1 MSTTDESDETNI
13 SRPNAYWLS
22 EGNSLTLYVKRRAR
36 ACADPW
42 LNHGVIYGASWPLR
56 PRKDEH
62 FVLPL
67 SQPILDEIEAR
78 LALPTPAP
86 VIDERSRPIPE
97 LRRQLAENARYYNDK
112 GYLETENARGRIVRL
127 LNEAHASLN
136 KAAVDTRLTAAA
148 NDARFACADALRVLE
163 GGRHEGDPHHVPDRA
178 ADAIKSAVQALH
190 RDDPPAGSSMVLAY
204 TADIYAAR
212 GRCDLAL
219 EYLEKD
225 RKDTDATVPVPVR
238 RTGRR
243 RDPDRER

>member
-1 MSTTDESDETNI
+1 MSKTDESDETSM
-13 SRPNAYWLS
+13 SRPDAYWLS
-22 EGNSLTLYVKRRAR
+22 EGDSLTLYVKRRPR

-86 VIDERSRPIPE
+86 VIDERSHPIPD
-97 LRRQLAENARYYNDK
+97 LRGQLAENARYYNDK
-112 GYLETENARGRIVRL
+112 GYLEAENARGRIVRL

-163 GGRHEGDPHHVPDRA
+163 GGWHAGDPHHIPDRVA
-178 ADAIKSAVQALH
+178 NAIRSAVLALH
-190 RDDPPAGSSMVLAY
+190 RDDPAGGSSMVLAY
-204 TADIYAAR
+204 TADTYAAR
-212 GRCDLAL
+212 VRCDLAL
-219 EYLEKD
+219 EYLEKE
-225 RKDTDATVPVPVR
+225 RKDRDTTVSFPVR